1 MDGFTTGGAK
11 HGLDAALSYYVAH
24 GTPWYALYVGKP
36 TARHGNIIMHNWRG
50 KFEDVEEAAEFI
62 RDRFADTGIDSKTR
76 YYLAWW
82 DERPKMSKGTPDE
95 PASGSVVFVMATPEQ
110 IIDHREGYAV
120 RMSGVNNEIISRLS
134 AIESKMQEPE
144 EYDEDEPEPSQQ
156 AQLIGSILNNPL
168 FINGIIQGIFNVFK
182 LPQQPQPAAN
192 VKLAGVTENSE
203 TMEIEF
209 DTEKLNAALIV
220 LKQADPNLEEHLLKL
235 ADMAKNN
242 PQQFAWLIKML

>member
-11 HGLDAALSYYVAH
+11 HGLDAALTYYIAH

-50 KFEDVEEAAEFI
+50 KHQDVEEAAEFI
-62 RDRFADTGIDSKTR
+62 RDRFSDTGIDSKTR

-110 IIDHREGYAV
+110 IVDHREGYAH
-120 RMSGVNNEIISRLS
+120 RIAGVNSEIISRLS
-134 AIESKMQEPE
+134 AIESKMNEPE
-144 EYDEDEPEPSQQ
+144 DEDEEPEPSQQ
-156 AQLIGSILNNPL
+156 EQLIGSILNNPM
-168 FINGIIQGIFNVFK
+168 FINGLVQGIFSVFK
-182 LPQQPQPAAN
+182 IPQQQNN
-192 VKLAGVTENSE
+192 VTLAGVDTE
-203 TMEIEF
+203 TPEINF
-209 DTEKLNAALIV
+209 DTDKLNAALVV
-220 LKQADPNLEEHLLKL
+220 LKQADPQLEDHLLKL

-242 PQQFAWLIKML
+242 TSQFNWLIKML